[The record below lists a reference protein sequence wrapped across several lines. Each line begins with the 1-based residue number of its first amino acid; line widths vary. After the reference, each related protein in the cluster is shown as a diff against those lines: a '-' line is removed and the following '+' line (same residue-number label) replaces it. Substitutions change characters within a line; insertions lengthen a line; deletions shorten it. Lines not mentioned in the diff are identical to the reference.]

1 MNKKF
6 AASALLLAGAM
17 LSMVSC
23 NKDNSFHA
31 TPINYPYTGILYA
44 DQTLDSIVF
53 STSDAW
59 SLSTPYDWIH
69 IQGKTQGTIKEE
81 MALVTYTNR
90 VQFDEN
96 TTDSTRIGHIQL
108 NSYYTLAAAYIQYGF
123 INITHPDYK
132 VESFYGNSRVP
143 TKVSFTIADS
153 AYVSTDSICFIAQ
166 KDWKLEIKNEG
177 GDAWVAAS
185 KTQGNAGKQSI
196 RLSLTQNP
204 GTQNRES
211 KAILTSGTVKN
222 EITIRQFGKPEKK
235 D

>member
-31 TPINYPYTGILYA
+31 TSINYPYTGILYA

-108 NSYYTLAAAYIQYGF
+108 NSYYTLLVYVTSAISSF
-123 INITHPDYK
+123 I
-132 VESFYGNSRVP
+132 VP
-143 TKVSFTIADS
+143 CVLP
-153 AYVSTDSICFIAQ
+153 CM
-166 KDWKLEIKNEG
+166 
-177 GDAWVAAS
+177 
-185 KTQGNAGKQSI
+185 
-196 RLSLTQNP
+196 
-204 GTQNRES
+204 
-211 KAILTSGTVKN
+211 
-222 EITIRQFGKPEKK
+222 
-235 D
+235 

>member
-1 MNKKF
+1 MNKKSV
-6 AASALLLAGAM
+6 ASALLLASVM
-17 LSMVSC
+17 MHMVSC
-23 NKDNSFHA
+23 NKDTSFHA
-31 TPINYPYTGILYA
+31 ASVDYPYFGTLFA
-44 DQTLDSIVF
+44 DQTQDSIIF
-53 STSDAW
+53 TTTDDW
-59 SLSTPYDWIH
+59 SLLTPHSWIH
-69 IQGKTQGTIKEE
+69 IQGNTTGTVKES
-81 MALVTYTNR
+81 MAIYTLCNK
-90 VQFDEN
+90 VNFDEN

-108 NSYYTLAAAYIQYGF
+108 NSYYNLAAAYIQYGF

-153 AYVSTDSICFIAQ
+153 ANVSTDSICFIAQ

-204 GTQNRES
+204 GTQDRET

-222 EITIRQFGKPEKK
+222 EITIRQFGKPEKR